1 MVQSSVRW
9 VLGDNFEDLVLTG
22 GANVNGFGNG
32 LANQLTGNSGNNYLQ
47 GYGDFDVLKGGA
59 GNDFYE
65 LGDLVYRGFLGYTFD
80 SVTEGFNAGND
91 TVRVTATDDP
101 GRPFSTNHYSLGAN
115 IEVGIIAGTLAFN
128 LVGNELDNALTGND
142 AVNALSGNDGN
153 DTLDGNGGL
162 DTLSGG
168 AGNDTYILDDLTFID
183 EFTGSEY
190 DTVVEAAGGGIDKVF
205 VSQQGNLRYYL
216 DLNVENVEVT
226 GADNLDVIGNDLAN
240 FMTGNAAHN
249 LFYGLDGK
257 DTLIGGG
264 GFDELFGGRGNDT
277 YFLADTTLINGSLQ
291 FDTVGEDTHAGND
304 TVIVSSTVGRLTY
317 VLDPN
322 VENAV
327 VDGGNN
333 FNLVGNALGN
343 SLIGNDAV
351 NALSGNEGKDILIG
365 FGGGDVLAGGP
376 GRDIA
381 SYATNFNLIG
391 VVADLLS
398 PASNTGDAAGDSYD
412 SIEGL
417 IGSFYGDV
425 LNGNNGANSID
436 GGLGG
441 NDALKGGGGNDTLT
455 GGTGSDTLNGGGG
468 KDILGGGGGN
478 DTLVGGGGNDS
489 LDGGGGN
496 DRLDGGGG
504 NDRLDGG
511 GGNDRFVFASGF
523 GSDTLVGFD
532 AGNKEDIDLSRV
544 SAITNF
550 ADLLA
555 HHLQTD
561 VGSGFAMIVAGSNSI
576 LLDGITVGEIGNGL
590 AYSGNDFIF

>member
-1 MVQSSVRW
+1 M
-9 VLGDNFEDLVLTG
+9 
-22 GANVNGFGNG
+22 
-32 LANQLTGNSGNNYLQ
+32 
-47 GYGDFDVLKGGA
+47 
-59 GNDFYE
+59 
-65 LGDLVYRGFLGYTFD
+65 
-80 SVTEGFNAGND
+80 
-91 TVRVTATDDP
+91 
-101 GRPFSTNHYSLGAN
+101 
-115 IEVGIIAGTLAFN
+115 
-128 LVGNELDNALTGND
+128 
-142 AVNALSGNDGN
+142 
-153 DTLDGNGGL
+153 
-162 DTLSGG
+162 
-168 AGNDTYILDDLTFID
+168 
-183 EFTGSEY
+183 
-190 DTVVEAAGGGIDKVF
+190 
-205 VSQQGNLRYYL
+205 RYYL

-226 GADNLDVIGNDLAN
+226 GADYLDVIGNGSAN
-240 FMTGNAAHN
+240 QMIGNAAHN
-249 LFYGLDGK
+249 LFYGEGDA

-264 GFDELFGGRGNDT
+264 GFDELYGGRGNDT
-277 YFLADTTLINGSLQ
+277 YYLDDTTLINGALL
-291 FDTVGEDTHAGND
+291 FDTVGEYAKQGID
-304 TVIVSSTVGRLTY
+304 TVYVSSTVGRLTY
-317 VLDPN
+317 VLDPF
-322 VENAV
+322 VENAEV
-327 VDGGNN
+327 EGGSN
-333 FNLVGNALGN
+333 FDLIGNGLKN
-343 SLIGNDAV
+343 SLTGNDAV
-351 NALSGNEGKDILIG
+351 NTLIG
-365 FGGGDVLAGGP
+365 LNGNDVLTGYGGADVLVGGA
-376 GRDIA
+376 GRDLA
-381 SYATNFNLIG
+381 NYATNFNLIG

-441 NDALKGGGGNDTLT
+441 NDALKGRGGNDTLT

-468 KDILGGGGGN
+468 KDILGGGGGK

-523 GSDTLVGFD
+523 GNDTLVGFD

-555 HHLQTD
+555 HHLHTD